1 MGRERELWRGGLAS
15 DAKGKRYKKRSVN
28 KFSATE
34 ADPNVVIT
42 FRETGSYLGS
52 CPITSALLAA
62 T

>member
-42 FRETGSYLGS
+42 F
-52 CPITSALLAA
+52 
-62 T
+62 